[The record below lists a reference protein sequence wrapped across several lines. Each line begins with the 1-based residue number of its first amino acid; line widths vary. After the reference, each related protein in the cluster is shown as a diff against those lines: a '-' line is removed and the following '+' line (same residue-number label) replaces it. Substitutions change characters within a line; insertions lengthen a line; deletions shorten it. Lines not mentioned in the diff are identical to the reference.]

1 MSIRRTIQNKQYQ
14 PPKQNQIYAKPTFRP
29 PQPHPNYRRTSA
41 TNSVASGSVYDPD
54 ESRPTA
60 RLTLKQAI
68 TLITLRLGKLEVSMN
83 DVKYGIKSD
92 GTVDDG
98 SKAVDKDLLISI
110 ITRLDNVEK
119 IQHNMRIEFENINN
133 DNK

>member
-14 PPKQNQIYAKPTFRP
+14 PPKQNQIYANPTFRP